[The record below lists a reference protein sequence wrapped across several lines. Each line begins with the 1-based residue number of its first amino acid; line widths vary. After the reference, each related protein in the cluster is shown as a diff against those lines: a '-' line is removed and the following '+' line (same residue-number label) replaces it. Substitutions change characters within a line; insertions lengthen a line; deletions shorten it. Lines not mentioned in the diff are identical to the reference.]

1 MSEVKSIRWG
11 WLKAMYILTIIIA
24 GGFGLG
30 IIFFPDQI
38 KSFFLSS
45 CDPIPYGIEGSVFLA
60 FSLLAMLGLR
70 DPLKF
75 VPILLLQLTYK
86 TVWLVAIV
94 LPLIVTGRFPASYI
108 LTVVIFMLFIV
119 GDVIA
124 IPFSYVFKRQTD
136 S

>member
-1 MSEVKSIRWG
+1 MSQVKSIRWG

-24 GGFGLG
+24 GGLGLG
-30 IIFFPDQI
+30 IIFFPDHI

-60 FSLLAMLGLR
+60 FGLLAMLGLR

-75 VPILLLQLTYK
+75 VPVLLFQLTYK
-86 TVWLVAIV
+86 TVWLVAV
-94 LPLIVTGRFPASYI
+94 ALPLMVTGRFPASHI
-108 LTVVIFMLFIV
+108 ITVVIFMLFIV

-124 IPFSYVFKRQTD
+124 IPFSYVFKKQIN